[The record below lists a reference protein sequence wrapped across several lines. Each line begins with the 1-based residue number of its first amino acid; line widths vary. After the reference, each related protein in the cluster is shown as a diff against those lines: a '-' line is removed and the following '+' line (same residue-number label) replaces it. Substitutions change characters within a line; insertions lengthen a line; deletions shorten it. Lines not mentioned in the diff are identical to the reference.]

1 MRRFVLLVVL
11 ALLAVAP
18 SAQAK
23 LFAPWSV
30 WNKRVSDHPALDPN
44 SAAIS
49 QTLLQMTRTHTTWI
63 DTDAYSTPIYTVG
76 ADQPRVPV
84 RLTSWR
90 SETPMATLLGNGI
103 PIPPTALPAIGSD
116 AHMTVWQPSRDRI
129 WDLWGA
135 AKTDGKWTAQ
145 TADAFNH
152 VSSSPGFS
160 SKDSWAPFTDHTW
173 TSTATSLP
181 VSAGTMTVPQIR
193 RGRIG
198 HALALDI
205 PGARAGEYSWPAQ
218 QTDGYDNSAASI
230 PEGAHF
236 VLRRNYNCNKM
247 QLQIAHTICWA
258 AKYRGLIVRDQAPG
272 VGLYAEDPVVRYGR
286 GAKDPYYGAN
296 KLFGGQ
302 YPNNFLSPER
312 FPWSQMK
319 LLKMDLCTNPSQ
331 PCTR

>member
-1 MRRFVLLVVL
+1 MRRFLLVIGVFL
-11 ALLAVAP
+11 ALAP
-18 SAQAK
+18 SAQGK
-23 LFAPWSV
+23 LFAPGSV
-30 WNKRVSDHPALDPN
+30 WNARVPDHPALDPN
-44 SAAIS
+44 SEAIS
-49 QTLLQMTRTHTTWI
+49 NTLLQMTQTHTVWI

-76 ADQPRVPV
+76 PDQPRVPV

-90 SETPMATLLGNGI
+90 SQTSMANLLRQGI
-103 PIPPTALPAIGSD
+103 PIPRAAQPATGSD
-116 AHMTVWQPSRDRI
+116 AHLTVWQPSKDRL
-129 WDLWGA
+129 WDLWGS
-135 AKTDGKWTAQ
+135 AKSGGKWTAQ

-152 VSSSPGFS
+152 VSQSPGYS
-160 SKDSWAPFTDHTW
+160 STESWPPFTDQTW

-181 VSAGTMTVPQIR
+181 VSAGTMTVGQIR

-236 VLRRNYNCNKM
+236 VLKRGYNCGK
-247 QLQIAHTICWA
+247 LKLRIAHTICWA

-272 VGLYAEDPVVRYGR
+272 VGLYAEDPVRFGS
-286 GAKDPYYGAN
+286 GAKDPYYGSS
-296 KLFGGQ
+296 KLFGGE
-302 YPNNFLSPER
+302 YPNRFLAPDR

-319 LLKMDLCTNPSQ
+319 LLKMHLCRNPAAA
-331 PCTR
+331 CTR